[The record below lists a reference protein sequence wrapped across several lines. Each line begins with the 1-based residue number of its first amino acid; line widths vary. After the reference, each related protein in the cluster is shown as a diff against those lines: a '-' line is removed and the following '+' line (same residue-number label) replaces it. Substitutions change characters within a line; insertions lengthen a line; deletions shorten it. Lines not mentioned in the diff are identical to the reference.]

1 LLKGINFP
9 KIECEAPACLVT
21 KFIVILMVR
30 SNGVFGASNHKAVM
44 KVYPKKRYVKEL
56 NFEK

>member
-1 LLKGINFP
+1 M
-9 KIECEAPACLVT
+9 A
-21 KFIVILMVR
+21 R

-44 KVYPKKRYVKEL
+44 KVYPKKGYVKEL